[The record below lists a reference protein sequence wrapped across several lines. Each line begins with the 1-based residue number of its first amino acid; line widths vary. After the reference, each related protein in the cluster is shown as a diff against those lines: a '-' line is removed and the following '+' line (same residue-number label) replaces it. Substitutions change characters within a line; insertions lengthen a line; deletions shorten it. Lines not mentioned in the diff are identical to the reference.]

1 MSFPAL
7 QFKTISSLALSLPY
21 GPALTCKTHVEL
33 TLLDF
38 KTVTLIMKTVW
49 YYCHRIEIGIDRP
62 GDLWRRIYGPE
73 TDAHLFGK
81 LIFFFFFT
89 LQYCIGFAIHP
100 HASAMGVHVFP
111 ILNPPPHTCLPI
123 PSLWVIPE
131 HHPQVDFLKILR

>member
-1 MSFPAL
+1 MSSPAL

-21 GPALTCKTHVEL
+21 GPALTCKTHVKL

-81 LIFFFFFT
+81 LIFFFFFYFT
-89 LQYCIGFAIHP
+89 ILYWFCHTYTCICHGCTCVPNPEPTPP
-100 HASAMGVHVFP
+100 H
-111 ILNPPPHTCLPI
+111 LPPHTI
-123 PSLWVIPE
+123 PLG
-131 HHPQVDFLKILR
+131 HPRTPPPS